1 MLSVGSR
8 IMALKDMHVQ
18 LLVPVNMLGDMAKGI
33 NDPDGIRIANVLA
46 LRGRYYAEFSG
57 WPFVI
62 TCSYD
67 WKRRAEEEEPE
78 GQQ

>member
-33 NDPDGIRIANVLA
+33 NDADGIRIANVLA
-46 LRGRYYAEFSG
+46 LSGRCAEFSG
-57 WPFVI
+57 WAH
-62 TCSYD
+62 
-67 WKRRAEEEEPE
+67 RNHMLL
-78 GQQ
+78 